1 KIKVFSD
8 FIDYW
13 AIDYDYKDN
22 KFNNMWTSFRI
33 PKKRKLDLESDPYL
47 YEKSGEYNLSVK
59 IIDIFGTELV
69 NSYKIRI

>member
-1 KIKVFSD
+1 
-8 FIDYW
+8 
-13 AIDYDYKDN
+13 
-22 KFNNMWTSFRI
+22 MWTSFRI